1 MSFLSKLFGKKKET
15 KRNYNT
21 DVDDGQ
27 DLYFREDFE
36 EKPKKKSTTVKKAPA
51 TSNSTDL
58 NETKTNKKD
67 IKVKAEEKSLVNKPA
82 PKAADTKA
90 TIAEPKA
97 KVDGKRTAPVS
108 EKKPVKK
115 ASTSPAIKPEAKK
128 NATVTKQTAKQLTD
142 ESVKAASTPK
152 KDSVA
157 KASPATNQKEEK
169 SGKSGKFEIKKAKD
183 GRYVFNLY
191 APNHIIVATSQV
203 YSSASS
209 AVNGI
214 QSIIANAEKAPVE
227 DNTLKSPIKQSFPK
241 WEMYID
247 KGGEYRFRL
256 YASNG
261 NCVVHSQGYKQK
273 SSCKNGIESIIRCSR
288 NAEIDKSY
296 LKKE

>member
-1 MSFLSKLFGKKKET
+1 MSFLSKLFGKKKE
-15 KRNYNT
+15 KKNPYYVSRDNGQ
-21 DVDDGQ
+21 DDGQ

-36 EKPKKKSTTVKKAPA
+36 EKPKKKSTPAKKASATAQPA
-51 TSNSTDL
+51 DV
-58 NETKTNKKD
+58 NEVKTEKLDTN
-67 IKVKAEEKSLVNKPA
+67 VKAE
-82 PKAADTKA
+82 
-90 TIAEPKA
+90 
-97 KVDGKRTAPVS
+97 

-115 ASTSPAIKPEAKK
+115 ASTVTASKPETNKSVGTTKQAAKK
-128 NATVTKQTAKQLTD
+128 VTN
-142 ESVKAASTPK
+142 ESVKSASTPK
-152 KDSVA
+152 KESVA
-157 KASPATNQKEEK
+157 KAPSANSQKEAK

-214 QSIIANAEKAPVE
+214 QSIINNAEKAPIE
-227 DNTLKSPIKQSFPK
+227 DNTLKNPTKQSFPK

>member
-1 MSFLSKLFGKKKET
+1 MGFLSKLFGRKKEI

-36 EKPKKKSTTVKKAPA
+36 EKPKKKSTTAKKAPA
-51 TSNSTDL
+51 ASNTADT
-58 NETKTNKKD
+58 NEAITNKND
-67 IKVKAEEKSLVNKPA
+67 IKVKAEEKTTVK
-82 PKAADTKA
+82 KAGSKTTGAKT
-90 TIAEPKA
+90 TVEEPKA
-97 KVDGKRTAPVS
+97 KTDGKKTAPVS
-108 EKKPVKK
+108 EKKPIKK
-115 ASTSPAIKPEAKK
+115 ASPSPASKPETKK
-128 NATVTKQTAKQLTD
+128 NATPAKQTAKQVTN
-142 ESVKAASTPK
+142 ESVKSTSTPK

-157 KASPATNQKEEK
+157 KASPPTNQKEAK

-214 QSIIANAEKAPVE
+214 QSIINNAEKAPIE
-227 DNTLKSPIKQSFPK
+227 DNTLKSPTKQSFPK